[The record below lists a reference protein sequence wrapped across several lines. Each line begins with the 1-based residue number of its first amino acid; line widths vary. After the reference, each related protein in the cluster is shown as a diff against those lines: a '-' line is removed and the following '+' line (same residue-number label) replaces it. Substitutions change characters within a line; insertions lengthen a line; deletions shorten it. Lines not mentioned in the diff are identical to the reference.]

1 MEENKK
7 IQDIKKE
14 KPQIKWNSVLGVFS
28 AIFIFFA
35 AQIVAGFWMYLFALI
50 RFGNDQ
56 QASAWIT
63 DNTFAQF
70 FSLVLSSFIVI
81 GLVLWFVWWKH
92 SKPSIIGLVKP
103 KIRHIFYGI
112 ATAPVYYVF
121 LLIVFAV
128 AGAIFPSLNFDQ
140 KQEIGFNNVSGSLE
154 LFLIFI
160 GLAIIVPIA
169 EEILFRGLL
178 YSSFKKALPIFWA
191 ALATSLIFAA
201 GHLPEGG
208 DAGPLYVA
216 GIDTFLLSFFLIY
229 LREKTGSLWSSI
241 ALHATKNSIAFL
253 FVFVLKIN

>member
-1 MEENKK
+1 MEETKK
-7 IQDIKKE
+7 HKSE
-14 KPQIKWNSVLGVFS
+14 IKWNSVLGVFS

-35 AQIVAGFWMYLFALI
+35 AQLLAGLWMYVFALI
-50 RFGNDQ
+50 RFGNEK
-56 QASAWIT
+56 QASAWLS
-63 DNTFAQF
+63 DNTLGQF
-70 FSLVLSSFIVI
+70 FSLSLSSFIVI
-81 GLVLWFVWWKH
+81 GLVLWFLWWKNC
-92 SKPSIIGLVKP
+92 KPSVIGLIKP
-103 KIRHIFYGI
+103 KVSHLLYGLVS
-112 ATAPVYYVF
+112 APVYYVV
-121 LLIVFAV
+121 LLIVFAL

-140 KQEIGFNNVSGSLE
+140 KQEIGFDNVSGSLE
-154 LFLIFI
+154 LALIFI

-178 YSSFKKALPIFWA
+178 YTSFKKALPIFWA

-208 DAGPLYVA
+208 SAGPLYVA

-253 FVFVLKIN
+253 FVFVLKIQ

>member
-1 MEENKK
+1 MEETKK
-7 IQDIKKE
+7 HKSE
-14 KPQIKWNSVLGVFS
+14 IKWNSVLGVFS

-35 AQIVAGFWMYLFALI
+35 AQLLAGLWMYVFALI
-50 RFGNDQ
+50 RFGNEK
-56 QASAWIT
+56 QASAWLS
-63 DNTFAQF
+63 DNTLGQF
-70 FSLVLSSFIVI
+70 FSLSLSSFIVI
-81 GLVLWFVWWKH
+81 GLVLWFLWWKNC
-92 SKPSIIGLVKP
+92 KPSVIGLIKP
-103 KIRHIFYGI
+103 KVSHLLYGLVS
-112 ATAPVYYVF
+112 APVYYVV
-121 LLIVFAV
+121 LLIVFAL

-140 KQEIGFNNVSGSLE
+140 KQEIGFYNVSGSLE
-154 LFLIFI
+154 LALIFI

-178 YSSFKKALPIFWA
+178 YTSFKKALPIFWA

-208 DAGPLYVA
+208 SAGPLYVA

-253 FVFVLKIN
+253 FVFVLKIQ

>member
-1 MEENKK
+1 MEETKTYK
-7 IQDIKKE
+7 SE
-14 KPQIKWNSVLGVFS
+14 IKWNSVLGVFS

-35 AQIVAGFWMYLFALI
+35 AQLLAGLWMYVFALI
-50 RFGNDQ
+50 RFGNEK
-56 QASAWIT
+56 QASAWLN
-63 DNTFAQF
+63 DNTLGQF
-70 FSLVLSSFIVI
+70 FSLSLSSFVVI
-81 GLVLWFVWWKH
+81 GLVLWFIWWKNC
-92 SKPSIIGLVKP
+92 KPSVIGLVKP
-103 KIRHIFYGI
+103 KISHFLYGI
-112 ATAPVYYVF
+112 VTAPVYYVF

-140 KQEIGFNNVSGSLE
+140 KQEIGFDNVSGSFE
-154 LFLIFI
+154 LLLIFI

-178 YSSFKKALPIFWA
+178 YTSFKKALPIFWA

-208 DAGPLYVA
+208 SAGPLYVA
-216 GIDTFLLSFFLIY
+216 GIDTFLLSLFLIY

-253 FVFVLKIN
+253 FVFVLKIQ

>member
-7 IQDIKKE
+7 TQDVKNQKS
-14 KPQIKWNSVLGVFS
+14 QIKWNSVLGVFS

-35 AQIVAGFWMYLFALI
+35 AQIVAGFWVYLFALI

-70 FSLVLSSFIVI
+70 FSLSLGSFIVI
-81 GLVLWFVWWKH
+81 GLVLWFLWWKNC
-92 SKPSIIGLVKP
+92 KPSIIGLVKP
-103 KIRHIFYGI
+103 RISHIFYGI
-112 ATAPVYYVF
+112 ITAPFYYFV
-121 LLIVFAV
+121 LVIVLAI

-140 KQEIGFNNVSGSLE
+140 KQEIGFDNVSGSFE
-154 LFLIFI
+154 LALIFL

-169 EEILFRGLL
+169 EEVLFRGLL
-178 YSSFKKALPIFWA
+178 YTSFKKALPIFWA

-208 DAGPLYVA
+208 AAGPLYVA